1 MTACLKSLKR
11 ISLSTHNQQGA
22 SAPYLKEKPM
32 NYCKECDGWG
42 EVTVEVAKPH
52 GFNRDVGYLD
62 TDKQVCEACEGT
74 GEQTNE

>member
-1 MTACLKSLKR
+1 MASLRRYKSTETSMAIER
-11 ISLSTHNQQGA
+11 QLS
-22 SAPYLKEKPM
+22 KM

-62 TDKQVCEACEGT
+62 TDKQTCEACKGT

>member
-1 MTACLKSLKR
+1 MASLRRYKSIETSMAIER
-11 ISLSTHNQQGA
+11 QLS
-22 SAPYLKEKPM
+22 KM

-52 GFNRDVGYLD
+52 GFNRDCGYLD

-74 GEQTNE
+74 GVADER

>member
-1 MTACLKSLKR
+1 M
-11 ISLSTHNQQGA
+11 
-22 SAPYLKEKPM
+22 M

-62 TDKQVCEACEGT
+62 TDKQKCEACEGT
-74 GEQTNE
+74 GVADES

>member
-1 MTACLKSLKR
+1 M
-11 ISLSTHNQQGA
+11 
-22 SAPYLKEKPM
+22 M

-62 TDKQVCEACEGT
+62 TDKQTCEACEGT
-74 GEQTNE
+74 GVADES